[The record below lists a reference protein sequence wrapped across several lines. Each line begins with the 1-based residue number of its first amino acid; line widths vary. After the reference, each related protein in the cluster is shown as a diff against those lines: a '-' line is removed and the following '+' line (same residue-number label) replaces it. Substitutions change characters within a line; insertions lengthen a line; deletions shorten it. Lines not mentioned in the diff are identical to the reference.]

1 MKSAGLLVCCL
12 SLCAQLQ
19 AQSFQFQAPP
29 ISDDAAL
36 SGSIRALALEVL
48 SQKQDPK
55 QDSELRNR
63 FLLQLAVRQYIEAAS
78 TFASWR
84 AQHPAQGFDRSILL
98 EIYGKTNAL
107 EATEHLSFED
117 ACRRTFATVFQDLDD
132 KTALDSEY
140 FLATPPRVFRQQL
153 QHMLERFK
161 DRRTLELSDAVSLIE
176 AYLSTEAHQSITPC
190 LGGAETHD
198 DERRYT
204 IDDNVLI
211 KTREGAT
218 LSAVVVRRKQM
229 HAPQP
234 ASLRFTIYVDP
245 PTDLY
250 LAKTAALHDY
260 VGIVAYARGK
270 RRSPDTIAPWEHE
283 VQDTYGVIDWISR
296 QRWSNG
302 KVGMYGASYDGFAQW
317 AAAKH
322 MHPALKTIVPGSA
335 SFPGFGLPMQNN
347 VFQNANYA
355 WPFYVMDNRE
365 LDDATYNNSQRWID
379 LNQKWYVSGRPYRE
393 IDAIDGTPNPLLH
406 RQMQHPSFDSYW
418 QAMQPYKSDYASIKI
433 PVLTI
438 TGYYDDANAAAVDY
452 FVQHYRYNR
461 QANHYLVIGPYP
473 HASSTRPFVPPVVR
487 GYAIDPVAQMDGL
500 ELTYQW
506 FDHVMR
512 DSPRPKLLEDRIN
525 FEVMGANQW
534 RHAPSIDA
542 MSSEKLQLYLTSEKV
557 GEQYQLS
564 SLKPGQLAYLEQTV
578 DFTDRNS
585 QNSLYPN
592 DAIIDTPNLANGFMF
607 VSAPFDTSVSMAGV
621 ITGALDIAINKRDL
635 DITLALYELTPE
647 GKLYWLSY
655 YLGRAS
661 YANDMSVRKLLT
673 PGVRASVPL
682 SRTALMG
689 RQMAKGSRLVVLVTV
704 NKNAWAQVN
713 YGTGKNVSDES
724 IADAQEPLHV
734 RWYNDSFVKIPIG
747 R

>member
-1 MKSAGLLVCCL
+1 
-12 SLCAQLQ
+12 
-19 AQSFQFQAPP
+19 
-29 ISDDAAL
+29 
-36 SGSIRALALEVL
+36 
-48 SQKQDPK
+48 
-55 QDSELRNR
+55 
-63 FLLQLAVRQYIEAAS
+63 
-78 TFASWR
+78 
-84 AQHPAQGFDRSILL
+84 
-98 EIYGKTNAL
+98 
-107 EATEHLSFED
+107 
-117 ACRRTFATVFQDLDD
+117 
-132 KTALDSEY
+132 
-140 FLATPPRVFRQQL
+140 
-153 QHMLERFK
+153 MLERFK